1 MPSPLPDQTAEGPT
15 WKSNNVLCIA
25 HIKGQCSGA
34 SSSFGN
40 LHEITQAWIQSSCH
54 EIWTTCCLYH
64 ASSVNWPRLLW
75 LEELHL
81 EQECWLLVRQLV
93 IQTSFS
99 QLSCNCWS
107 GHRFWTSGIDHG
119 PSVCA
124 IEFQCSVFLKLFSV
138 RTTPGLKSKTSSVHC
153 QWQLNFYLTLRVTV
167 DRYIENLI
175 LNISHFMHRQSCTK
189 ESCHNMFQFLPV
201 CDCLWITAAIQIH
214 TIKSTIH
221 AHNYF
226 HRRDDLLGNRRRHGR
241 RIAGCMA
248 VYTKMIN
255 KVLKQNREIVF
266 LKGILT

>member
-15 WKSNNVLCIA
+15 WKSNNVLCII
-25 HIKGQCSGA
+25 HIKGQCSSA

-40 LHEITQAWIQSSCH
+40 LHEITQAWIQSSCRKMWAAFGAGVLTVSQTAGNSN
-54 EIWTTCCLYH
+54 IILP
-64 ASSVNWPRLLW
+64 AVM
-75 LEELHL
+75 
-81 EQECWLLVRQLV
+81 QLLVWPPILDY
-93 IQTSFS
+93 
-99 QLSCNCWS
+99 
-107 GHRFWTSGIDHG
+107 SGIDHG

-124 IEFQCSVFLKLFSV
+124 TEFQCSVFLKLFSV
-138 RTTPGLKSKTSSVHC
+138 RTIPGLKSKNLSVHY
-153 QWQLNFYLTLRVTV
+153 QWQLNFFLTLRVTV
-167 DRYIENLI
+167 DRNIENLI
-175 LNISHFMHRQSCTK
+175 LHISHFLHRQSCTK

-201 CDCLWITAAIQIH
+201 CDCLWITAVMQIH

-255 KVLKQNREIVF
+255 KVLKQNKRNCVPE
-266 LKGILT
+266 GHSHLTVQYVQKTCH